1 MSKRIEKYEDRVVIF
16 LDILGFKELVQKS
29 HNNDKH
35 IAKIKTAIK
44 LIRKAYG
51 TLNKNQE
58 RMITQF
64 SDSIIVSF
72 LIKEKGEVA
81 YLLSKTQQLLKKLIT
96 IDIVCRGGIAK
107 GNLIHNHTSLIFG
120 QSLIDAHEAESKI
133 ALYPRVILTKS
144 IIDLGIENYGY
155 HPANDADY
163 ESTEINSFLSID
175 FDGFYYIDY
184 FKTESFFQLSMKDN
198 IYLNKLCN
206 FIANQLILN
215 VSIPHVKQKYEW
227 MKSKY
232 NDQVQNVIFDN
243 RITNEG
249 FELGSNKKSKIYKN
263 IKPLN

>member
-1 MSKRIEKYEDRVVIF
+1 MSKQIEKYEDRVVIF

-29 HNNDKH
+29 HNNDEH

-51 TLNKNQE
+51 KLNKNQE

-81 YLLSKTQQLLKKLIT
+81 YLLSKTQLLLKKLIM

-107 GNLIHNHTSLIFG
+107 GNLIHNHTLIFG
-120 QSLIDAHEAESKI
+120 QALIDAHEAESKI

-163 ESTEINSFLSID
+163 ESADINSFLSID

-184 FKTESFFQLSMKDN
+184 FKTEMFFELSMKDN
-198 IYLNKLCN
+198 IYLNKLYS
-206 FIANQLILN
+206 FIANQLNLN
-215 VSIPHVKQKYEW
+215 VSKPYVKQKYEW

-232 NDQVQNVIFDN
+232 NDQVQKVLFDN
-243 RITNEG
+243 RVTNEG
-249 FELGSNKKSKIYKN
+249 FELGSSKKSKIYKN